1 MAAFEYKGFD
11 AKGQSIK
18 GIVDSD
24 SAKTARAQ
32 LKRQNIF
39 ATEVNEQKSGQIVQG
54 EGFSFEINIG
64 KIFQRVSINELT
76 EFTSQLETL
85 FRTNVD
91 IAEALQILGEQ
102 TDNEMLRLALAEIR
116 DGVRQGKSLS
126 SAMREHPKIFNDLY
140 VSLVEVGQESGNL
153 DQVLARLRD
162 YTQKVQAIRQKL
174 TSALAYPILMGTISV
189 AVILALF
196 IFVIPRIKETFD
208 SFGATLPLLTR
219 FFITLSDFIVYQWY
233 IPFSL
238 VLLMVYGF
246 RSWVQTEAGSYQFD
260 RIKLSVPLI
269 GPMFRMVAISRFSR
283 TLSTLMKS
291 GVPMTSALET
301 AKGVIGNK
309 VLAEV
314 IKEAQESVLKGK
326 NLADPL
332 SKSGEFPPLMVR
344 MIGIGERTGEM
355 EQMLLEA
362 SETYDQRVD
371 SQISSLTSL
380 LEPIFIV
387 VLGGFVG
394 LVALAILLPML
405 NISSIIK

>member
-1 MAAFEYKGFD
+1 MAAFEYKAFD
-11 AKGQSIK
+11 AKGKTIK
-18 GIVDSD
+18 GIIDAD
-24 SAKTARAQ
+24 NAKMARAQ

-39 ATEVNEQKSGQIVQG
+39 ATEVKEQKSGQVVQG
-54 EGFSFEINIG
+54 KGLNFEIDVG
-64 KIFQRVSINELT
+64 KVFQRVSINELT

-102 TDNEMLRLALAEIR
+102 TDNEMLRLALVEIR
-116 DGVRQGKSLS
+116 DEVRQGKSLS
-126 SAMREHPKIFNDLY
+126 SAMRAHPKIFNELY
-140 VSLVEVGQESGNL
+140 ISLVEVGQESGNL

-174 TSALAYPILMGTISV
+174 TSALAYPILMGAISV
-189 AVILALF
+189 TVVLALF

-219 FFITLSDFIVYQWY
+219 FFISISDFIVYRWY
-233 IPFSL
+233 IPF
-238 VLLMVYGF
+238 VATIAAIYAF
-246 RSWVQTEAGSYQFD
+246 RQWVQSDAGSYQFD
-260 RIKLSVPLI
+260 RIKLSIPLV
-269 GPMFRMVAISRFSR
+269 GPMFRMVAISRFAR

-301 AKGVIGNK
+301 AKGVVGNK

-314 IKEAQESVLKGK
+314 IESAQESVMKGK

-332 SKSGEFPPLMVR
+332 SQSGEFPPLMVR

-371 SQISSLTSL
+371 SKISALTSL

>member
-11 AKGQSIK
+11 AAGKAIK
-18 GIVDSD
+18 GIIDAD
-24 SAKTARAQ
+24 TAKMARTQ

-39 ATEVNEQKSGQIVQG
+39 PTEVKEQKSGQITQG
-54 EGFSFEINIG
+54 KGLNFEVDLK
-64 KIFQRVSINELT
+64 KIFQSVSINELT

-116 DGVRQGKSLS
+116 DEVRQGKSLS
-126 SAMREHPKIFNDLY
+126 SAMRAHPKIFNSLY

-153 DQVLARLRD
+153 DQVLARLRE
-162 YTQKVQAIRQKL
+162 YTQKVQAVRQKL
-174 TSALAYPILMGTISV
+174 ISALAYPILMGSIST
-189 AVILALF
+189 AVVLALF
-196 IFVIPRIKETFD
+196 IFVIPQIKETFD

-219 FFITLSDFIVYQWY
+219 FFIGLSDFIVYRWY
-233 IPFSL
+233 IPLFIVIISI
-238 VLLMVYGF
+238 VSF
-246 RSWVQTEAGSYQFD
+246 RRWIKTVNGRKSFD
-260 RIKLSVPLI
+260 RIKLKIPVVGAL
-269 GPMFRMVAISRFSR
+269 MRMVAISRFAR

-291 GVPMTSALET
+291 GIPMTSALET
-301 AKGVIGNK
+301 ARGVIGNE
-309 VLAEV
+309 VLAIAV
-314 IKEAQESVLKGK
+314 QNAQESVVKGK
-326 NLADPL
+326 TLAEPL
-332 SKSGEFPPLMVR
+332 SKSGEFPPLLVR

-355 EQMLLEA
+355 EQMLFEA

-371 SQISSLTSL
+371 SQISALTSL

>member
-11 AKGQSIK
+11 TAGKQIK
-18 GIVDSD
+18 GIIDAD
-24 SAKTARAQ
+24 TAKMARAQ

-39 ATEVNEQKSGQIVQG
+39 PTDIKEQKSGQVTQG
-54 EGFSFEINIG
+54 KGLSVEIDLK

-102 TDNEMLRLALAEIR
+102 TDNEMLSLALAEIR
-116 DGVRQGKSLS
+116 DEVRQGKSLS
-126 SAMREHPKIFNDLY
+126 SAMRGHPKIFNTLY
-140 VSLVEVGQESGNL
+140 ISLVEVGQESGNL

-162 YTQKVQAIRQKL
+162 YTQKVQAVRQKL
-174 TSALAYPILMGTISV
+174 ISALAYPILMGSISI
-189 AVILALF
+189 AVVLALF
-196 IFVIPRIKETFD
+196 IFVIPQIKETFD

-219 FFITLSDFIVYQWY
+219 FFISLSDFIVYRWY
-233 IPFSL
+233 IPIT
-238 VLLMVYGF
+238 LLILSIWFFKRWINTKSGKI
-246 RSWVQTEAGSYQFD
+246 QFD
-260 RIKLSVPLI
+260 RLKLQIPIVGSL
-269 GPMFRMVAISRFSR
+269 MRMVAISRFAR

-291 GVPMTSALET
+291 GIPMTTALET
-301 AKGVIGNK
+301 ARGVIGNE
-309 VLAEV
+309 VLASA
-314 IKEAQESVLKGK
+314 IQTAQENVIKGK
-326 NLADPL
+326 NLAEPL
-332 SKSGEFPPLMVR
+332 SKSGEFPPLLVR

-355 EQMLLEA
+355 EQMLFEA

-371 SQISSLTSL
+371 SQISALTSL

>member
-1 MAAFEYKGFD
+1 MAAFEYKAFD
-11 AKGQSIK
+11 TKGKATK
-18 GIVDSD
+18 GIIDAD
-24 SAKTARAQ
+24 NPKMARAQ

-39 ATEVNEQKSGQIVQG
+39 ATEIKEQKSGQIVQG
-54 EGFSFEINIG
+54 KGLNFEIDVA
-64 KIFQRVSINELT
+64 KIFQRVSITELT

-116 DGVRQGKSLS
+116 DDIRQGKSLS
-126 SAMREHPKIFNDLY
+126 SAMSEHPKIFNELY
-140 VSLVEVGQESGNL
+140 VCLVEVGQESGNL

-174 TSALAYPILMGTISV
+174 TSALAYPILMGTISI

-196 IFVIPRIKETFD
+196 IFVIPRIKDTFD

-219 FFITLSDFIVYQWY
+219 FFIAISDFIVYRWY
-233 IPFSL
+233 IPFGL
-238 VLLMVYGF
+238 VIVSVYLF
-246 RSWVQTEAGSYQFD
+246 RTWLKTDAGSYRFD
-260 RIKLSVPLI
+260 QLKLKIPLV
-269 GPMFRMVAISRFSR
+269 GPMFRMVSISRFAR

-291 GVPMTSALET
+291 GVPMTAALET
-301 AKGVIGNK
+301 SKGVIGNK

-314 IKEAQESVLKGK
+314 IKDAQESVLKGK

-371 SQISSLTSL
+371 SKISALTSL